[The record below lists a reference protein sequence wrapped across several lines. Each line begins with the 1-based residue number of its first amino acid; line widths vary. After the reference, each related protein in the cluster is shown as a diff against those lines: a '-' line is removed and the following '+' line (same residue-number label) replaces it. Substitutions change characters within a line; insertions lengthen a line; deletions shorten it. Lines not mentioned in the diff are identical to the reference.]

1 MEKIQLDE
9 FLGHYYG
16 FSSGIT
22 TAQEEAIQQVNHN
35 RHREMSM
42 RKIIDPRIVRR
53 LDAGFARSN
62 TVHPDTGRALYSVCY
77 ASGTQ
82 NVFETGTYW
91 GFSTAYLASA
101 LKDKQGGKVYTFDI
115 YQKAGNHIPKILM
128 PHVEMHKGRP
138 STEMM
143 PSVLAKVTP
152 ELFFQDSR
160 HDYEGVKEELE
171 VIAPHLKPNAVVMF
185 HDFVESEVRRA
196 ADDVLSGY
204 SIYVLDSSDVQQIGI
219 AVNNKR

>member
-1 MEKIQLDE
+1 MQEITLDE
-9 FLGHYYG
+9 FLMEYYG
-16 FSSGIT
+16 HSYEFV
-22 TAQEEAIQQVNHN
+22 ANKQEAVQQVNHD
-35 RHREMSM
+35 RDREMSM
-42 RKIIDPRIVRR
+42 RKAIDPRIVRR

-62 TVHPDTGRALYSVCY
+62 TVHPDTGKALYSICY
-77 ASGTQ
+77 ASGTR

-115 YQKAGNHIPKILM
+115 YQKAGKHIPKSLM
-128 PHVEMHKGRP
+128 PYVEMHRGQP

-171 VIAPHLKPNAVVMF
+171 VVAPQLPLNSVILF
-185 HDFVESEVRRA
+185 HDFIAPEVRRA
-196 ADDVLSGY
+196 AVDVLDGY
-204 SIYVLDSSDVQQIGI
+204 TIYVLESSDPQQVGV
-219 AVNNKR
+219 AVKARS